1 MGVIN
6 VKDRLGSKKNS
17 IVIKEGKWDYL
28 DNLKAEE
35 IRNELLKER
44 KNEGEG
50 NDKNNLMVE

>member
-6 VKDRLGSKKNS
+6 VKDRLGSKNNS